1 MKESIQTEL
10 DKENPNW
17 LMISD
22 LAKKLY
28 LTEQQTNS
36 LGLKKGVVN
45 IIKSTQFNCERVL
58 DELHKCFDSSEYV
71 WLLVGSYKGMTV
83 TKFNKI
89 ISTLNYQDKY
99 VIVVTNKEQVFTNL
113 NKAGIQCML
122 YNASIRNRYDK
133 EKNRAASIPLFRIKG
148 GDVDIKCLL
157 TEIKSHIRD
166 NQLNMLLD

>member
-45 IIKSTQFNCERVL
+45 IIKSAEFNCEIVL

-99 VIVVTNKEQVFTNL
+99 VIVVTNKEQVLTNL

-133 EKNRAASIPLFRIKG
+133 EKTTLFRIKG
-148 GDVDIKCLL
+148 GDIDIKCPL

-166 NQLNMLLD
+166 NQLNMLLN